1 MTEETIKKNIILL
14 GDGAVGKTSLVRRF
28 VTDQFS
34 DKYITTIGSKV
45 TKKEIYLE
53 TEGDRTHMVLL
64 VWDILGQKGYR
75 FTQALSFGGI
85 EGALLVADI
94 TRKETLASLSEYW
107 VPSLLSVTGPLP
119 LIFLGN
125 KSDLS
130 ADAEFGIE
138 ELREVAAV
146 HSYEGMEAKVI
157 MTSAKT
163 GDYVEEAFADLANVL
178 RKVTIK
184 AKTNLEQPGYI
195 VDSQD
200 ITSLVEVTDHIMADF
215 CNQYGGIENATPV
228 IKHQMEVLG
237 IDLDNPN
244 KKELVALINSL
255 ASIEEQ
261 FKTPDAVSLNRTKR
275 LYLVNKF

>member
-14 GDGAVGKTSLVRRF
+14 GDGAVGKTSLIRRF

-45 TKKEIYLE
+45 TKKEIYLTSE
-53 TEGDRTHMVLL
+53 DDRTHMVLL

-85 EGALLVADI
+85 EGALLIADV
-94 TRKETLASLSEYW
+94 TRRDTLDSLTEYW

-130 ADAEFGIE
+130 DEAEFGIS
-138 ELREVAAV
+138 ELREAAEA
-146 HSYEGMEAKVI
+146 HSYEGMKAKAVL
-157 MTSAKT
+157 TSAKT
-163 GDYVEEAFADLANVL
+163 GDNVEESFADLAGVL
-178 RKVTIK
+178 RNVTIK
-184 AKTNLEQPGYI
+184 AKNDLEQPGYI
-195 VDSQD
+195 IDSAE
-200 ITSLVEVTDHIMADF
+200 ITNLVEVTDHIMADF
-215 CNQYGGIENATPV
+215 CNQYGGIENATPI
-228 IKHQMEVLG
+228 IKHQMEKLG
-237 IDLDNPN
+237 MDLDNPT

-261 FKTPDAVSLNRTKR
+261 FKTPNIVTLNRTKR

>member
-1 MTEETIKKNIILL
+1 MAEETIKKNIILL

-45 TKKEIYLE
+45 TKKEIYLDSE
-53 TEGDRTHMVLL
+53 EDRTHMVLL

-85 EGALLVADI
+85 EGAFLVADV
-94 TRKETLASLSEYW
+94 TRKETLTSLSEYW
-107 VPSLLSVTGPLP
+107 APSLLSVTGPLP

-125 KSDLS
+125 KSDL
-130 ADAEFGIE
+130 ADDAEFGIK
-138 ELREVAAV
+138 ELMEVAEA
-146 HSYEGMEAKVI
+146 HSYEGMKAKAT
-157 MTSAKT
+157 MTSAKI
-163 GDYVEEAFADLANVL
+163 GDNVEESFADLASVL
-178 RKVTIK
+178 RNATIK
-184 AKTNLEQPGYI
+184 AKVNFDQPGHI
-195 VDSQD
+195 IDSAD

-228 IKHQMEVLG
+228 IKHQMEILG
-237 IDLDNPN
+237 INLDNPS

-255 ASIEEQ
+255 ANIEEQ

-275 LYLVNKF
+275 LYLINKF